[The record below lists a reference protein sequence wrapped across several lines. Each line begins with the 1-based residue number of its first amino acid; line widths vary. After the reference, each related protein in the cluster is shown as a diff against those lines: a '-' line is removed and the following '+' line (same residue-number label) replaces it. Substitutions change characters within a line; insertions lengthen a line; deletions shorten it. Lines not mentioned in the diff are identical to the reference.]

1 MQGAQ
6 KKQNLKS
13 VFVHLGGT
21 IPEHLRLNLLRHLV
35 LFPERRLT
43 LIVDQDL
50 DKLLPKEIEIY
61 RYEVPKDDEELLDR
75 MELVSDFYFRS
86 GFWKYTFLRLF
97 ALDDFHKTY
106 PLVPILHIESDVILM
121 ENFPW
126 EKFESLNK
134 LAWLGVNNL
143 CDVASLVFS
152 PNSYET
158 NFLISEV
165 RKIALNDPNTTD
177 MYSLRQFVLKNPT
190 RHIYLPS
197 LTMQNSRIPEKFDS
211 IAMKQLKY
219 FQGYFDP
226 SAIGMWNFG
235 EDPKNRYGIRNRY
248 YVDMSYDLDPS
259 KSKYFYENGTLL
271 DNDGLN
277 LFSLHIH
284 SKFLP
289 LFGHKWQKAIAREID
304 EARNNT
310 KLVSFSF
317 KAFLGAITDRKPK
330 DNFWLLIANIPGIN
344 FFRRFAFIENA
355 KEYIKKLLKIRM

>member
-1 MQGAQ
+1 MQEAQ
-6 KKQNLKS
+6 KTQNLKS
-13 VFVHLGGT
+13 VFVHLGAT
-21 IPEHLRLNLLRHLV
+21 LPEHLRLNLLRHLE
-35 LFPERRLT
+35 LFPGQSLT

-50 DKLLPKEIEIY
+50 DKRLPKEIEVY
-61 RYEVPKDDEELLDR
+61 RFEVPKDDEEMLNR

-97 ALDDFHKTY
+97 ALDEFHKTC
-106 PLVPILHIESDVILM
+106 PLVAILHIESDVILM

-126 EKFESLNK
+126 QKFKSLNK

-152 PNSYET
+152 PNSDET
-158 NFLISEV
+158 NFLMSQI
-165 RKIALNDPNTTD
+165 RKIAQDDPNTTD
-177 MYSLRQFVLKNPT
+177 MYSLRQFVVKNPT

-197 LTMQNSRIPEKFDS
+197 LTMENSRIPDKFDS
-211 IAMKQLKY
+211 SAMEQLSY

-235 EDPKNRYGIRNRY
+235 QDPKNRYGIRSRY
-248 YVDMSYDLDPS
+248 YIDKSYDLDPS
-259 KSKYFYENGTLL
+259 KSKYFYENGRLL
-271 DNDGLN
+271 DSGGLN

-284 SKFLP
+284 SKYLP
-289 LFGHKWQKAIAREID
+289 LFGHKWQKAIAREIE
-304 EARNNT
+304 EARNNS

-330 DNFWLLIANIPGIN
+330 DNLWLLIANIPGVN
-344 FFRRFAFIENA
+344 FFRRFAVIENA
-355 KEYIKKLLKIRM
+355 KEFIKKLLKIRM